1 MKPTTTALV
10 PAISALVT
18 RDDAEFLYETL
29 SAILPMVVNARR
41 PVGLVGDAGVLAP
54 LLDLAA
60 TDKEAFTKAMHL
72 VDEKRVLRGLTPL
85 LPQETAA
92 FKKNPYMKE
101 FMAQKRQREKRAAEI
116 ENLSRSERD
125 QLRGPARMEFC
136 RLQSAKWKARLD
148 AIVVKIRSANGGTA
162 PKEALELAR
171 DQFWATVDQELDSAE
186 ATARKKPGKP

>member
-18 RDDAEFLYETL
+18 RDDAAFLYETL
-29 SAILPMVVNARR
+29 TAILPMVVNARR
-41 PVGLVGDAGVLAP
+41 PVGFVGDATVLAP

-60 TDKEAFTKAMHL
+60 SDMNLYRQALHL
-72 VDEKRVLRGLTPL
+72 VDEKRVLRGLPPL
-85 LPQETAA
+85 LPQETSA

-116 ENLSRSERD
+116 ENLARSERD

-148 AIVVKIRSANGGTA
+148 TIVEKIRTANGGTA

-171 DQFWATVDQELDSAE
+171 DQFWATVDQELDAAE
-186 ATARKKPGKP
+186 AEVRRKP